1 MSPSD
6 DPSSTNAAA
15 SQGRKRVHTAALIM
29 AILLCLASCM
39 LMLILNPGSL
49 AVNSVYQGF

>member
-1 MSPSD
+1 
-6 DPSSTNAAA
+6 
-15 SQGRKRVHTAALIM
+15 VHTAALIM